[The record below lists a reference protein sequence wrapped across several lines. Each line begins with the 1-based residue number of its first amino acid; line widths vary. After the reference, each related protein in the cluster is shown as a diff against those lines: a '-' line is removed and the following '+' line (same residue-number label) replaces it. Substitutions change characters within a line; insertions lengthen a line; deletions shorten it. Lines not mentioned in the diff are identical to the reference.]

1 MKKNLTSIEVPAD
14 RSVKN
19 GPMHVIWPRSI
30 PFWMA
35 VFYLIIFIIR
45 PWEQLFPWL
54 QTIRLEKIYGIFMII
69 VAILWGNKYALAN
82 RQTFVVVLFFLSIII
97 SAVFAVNPSIAWD
110 SVYFYMTIVAFYFVI
125 SMVIRSPHDLFF
137 CVIFYILTMA
147 AYLTKSQWE
156 FFVHGQHRYDMGVYR
171 LIGIESTFGGP
182 NSLAM
187 SIVVSLPMLVFL
199 WVSRKKITS
208 DWPQLWKRLFTPF
221 LLLYFM
227 LATSSIVLTNSRSGM
242 LGIVFFVVLTVLSGK
257 GFFRKVVYTLSG
269 AIVLSILWQVMPYE
283 HKGRFQTIFDPESGP
298 KSAHVSAEG
307 RIEGFKAGM
316 AMCHKFPLTGVGVGN
331 FIEYRASHVDGVSL
345 EAHNLAGELLGQTGL
360 VGGIVFSLVL
370 VVIII
375 NRLKVSAIARRYPAN
390 ETLVMLSGLT
400 RASWQALVLLLF
412 EGFFGHNLLRYN
424 WLWLAAFTSLALQFA
439 KDMASKEVLTDVH
452 C

>member
-137 CVIFYILTMA
+137 FVIFYILTMA

-242 LGIVFFVVLTVLSGK
+242 LGIVFFVV
-257 GFFRKVVYTLSG
+257 
-269 AIVLSILWQVMPYE
+269 E
-283 HKGRFQTIFDPESGP
+283 
-298 KSAHVSAEG
+298 
-307 RIEGFKAGM
+307 
-316 AMCHKFPLTGVGVGN
+316 
-331 FIEYRASHVDGVSL
+331 
-345 EAHNLAGELLGQTGL
+345 
-360 VGGIVFSLVL
+360 
-370 VVIII
+370 
-375 NRLKVSAIARRYPAN
+375 
-390 ETLVMLSGLT
+390 
-400 RASWQALVLLLF
+400 
-412 EGFFGHNLLRYN
+412 
-424 WLWLAAFTSLALQFA
+424 
-439 KDMASKEVLTDVH
+439 
-452 C
+452 